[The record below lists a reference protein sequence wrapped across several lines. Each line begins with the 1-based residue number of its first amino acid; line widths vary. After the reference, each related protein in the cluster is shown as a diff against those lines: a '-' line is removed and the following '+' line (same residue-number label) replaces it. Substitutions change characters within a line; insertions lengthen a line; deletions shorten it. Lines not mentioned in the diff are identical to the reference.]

1 MRRIFVRS
9 FNKQEFAAANR
20 PGIYDALV
28 WQPLFDSP
36 NYIFEE
42 ESDMSNS
49 NSYPWWDD
57 RVTCTAS
64 FARTEEDKIL
74 NTTTFES
81 PKSLYSY
88 FDSKL
93 YGCHEYKKAMATAIW
108 SSIHLKTKTNFL
120 VIGPSGCGKTELARI
135 FAKAYKNTAIFDASS
150 VSAVSY
156 KGHSTIAQCLMEVD
170 TGKDALPPWIFI
182 DEIDKAILKND
193 ECGPMIMNEL
203 LKMIE
208 GGQVFT
214 GKDERSREAID
225 TTKVNFV
232 LLGTFSDLKNGQ
244 KNPFGFAPS
253 RDNTPAGGR
262 ITRNTLHDSEQL
274 SNEFL
279 GRINGGIIEVD
290 PIERSD
296 AVNMLCDPRYSPVTR
311 LEKMYQLK
319 IDLSEEKYEEL
330 VSMTA
335 KYGIR
340 GIYSELQS
348 RINDALFEDCTIKNI
363 SL

>member
-9 FNKQEFAAANR
+9 FNKQLFAAANR
-20 PGIYDALV
+20 LGIIDAFV
-28 WQPLFDSP
+28 WWPLFDSP
-36 NYIFEE
+36 NLIFQE
-42 ESDMSNS
+42 ESDMTNT
-49 NSYPWWDD
+49 NYPWWDD

-81 PKSLYSY
+81 PRSLYSY

-120 VIGPSGCGKTELARI
+120 VIGPSGCGKTELARV
-135 FAKAYKNTAIFDASS
+135 FAKAYKNTVIFDASS

-182 DEIDKAILKND
+182 DEIDKAILKED

-214 GKDERSREAID
+214 GKDDKSRVAVD
-225 TTKVNFV
+225 TSRVNFV
-232 LLGTFSDLKNGQ
+232 LLGTFAALKKTH
-244 KNPFGFAPS
+244 KNTIGFASCSDYAPE
-253 RDNTPAGGR
+253 TCR
-262 ITRNTLHDSEQL
+262 ITRNMLHDSEKL

-296 AVNMLCDPRYSPVTR
+296 AVNLLCDPRYSPVTR

-335 KYGIR
+335 RYGIR

-348 RINDALFEDCTIKNI
+348 RINDALFEDCTIKKI

>member
-1 MRRIFVRS
+1 MT
-9 FNKQEFAAANR
+9 NTN
-20 PGIYDALV
+20 
-28 WQPLFDSP
+28 
-36 NYIFEE
+36 
-42 ESDMSNS
+42 
-49 NSYPWWDD
+49 YPWWDD

-81 PKSLYSY
+81 PRSLYSY

-93 YGCHEYKKAMATAIW
+93 YGCHEYKKAVATAIW

-120 VIGPSGCGKTELARI
+120 VIGPSGCGKTELARV
-135 FAKAYKNTAIFDASS
+135 FAKAYKNTVIFDASS

-182 DEIDKAILKND
+182 DEIDKAILKED

-214 GKDERSREAID
+214 GKDDKSRVAVD
-225 TTKVNFV
+225 TSRVNFV
-232 LLGTFSDLKNGQ
+232 LLGTFAALK
-244 KNPFGFAPS
+244 KTHKKTIGFASCSDYAPE
-253 RDNTPAGGR
+253 TCR
-262 ITRNTLHDSEQL
+262 ITRNMLHDSEKL

-296 AVNMLCDPRYSPVTR
+296 AVNLLCDPRYSPVTR

-330 VSMTA
+330 VSMTTR
-335 KYGIR
+335 YGIR

-348 RINDALFEDCTIKNI
+348 RINDALFEDCTIKKI